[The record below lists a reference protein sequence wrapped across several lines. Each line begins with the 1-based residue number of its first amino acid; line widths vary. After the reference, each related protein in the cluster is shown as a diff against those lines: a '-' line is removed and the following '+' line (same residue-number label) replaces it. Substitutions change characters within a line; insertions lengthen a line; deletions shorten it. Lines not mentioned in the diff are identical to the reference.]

1 MSIGTRLKTAA
12 VGLPIVLVALRTVEG
27 TALLLLLV
35 LLAALVEY
43 EVSGVAGLGSITMSC

>member
-43 EVSGVAGLGSITMSC
+43 EVSDVASLGSITMSC

>member
-12 VGLPIVLVALRTVEG
+12 VGLPIVFIALRTVVG

-35 LLAALVEY
+35 LMAALLEY
-43 EVSGVAGLGSITMSC
+43 EVR